1 MDSSGD
7 KLGAKLTAKQKE
19 IMQVQ
24 RSLLSKNIVWTPT
37 LAQNL
42 KQQHLITDS
51 MVQQI
56 EVGLVEY
63 ICLIGWLLA
72 CLPVCTSVRLFA
84 CMSGRLAVRLSACL
98 SVRPAVFSARMPV
111 CLFACLSACLSVCTS
126 GSLCVCLCLCLSV
139 CRC

>member
-42 KQQHLITDS
+42 KQQHLITDF

-56 EVGLVEY
+56 EVGLVDD
-63 ICLIGWLLA
+63 
-72 CLPVCTSVRLFA
+72 VSD
-84 CMSGRLAVRLSACL
+84 MLAVSLPSCL
-98 SVRPAVFSARMPV
+98 SVDP
-111 CLFACLSACLSVCTS
+111 T
-126 GSLCVCLCLCLSV
+126 VCLCV
-139 CRC
+139 